1 MNTGDGGT
9 IVFDEENLDQLLRA
23 LAFAADKHQH
33 QRRKGRGKLPYVN
46 HPIHVTDM
54 LWRVG
59 GVRDVTTLV
68 AALLHDTIEDT
79 KTTPEEIEALFG
91 PDVLSVVL
99 EVTDDKS
106 LPKAQRKHLQVEHAP
121 HLSERAKL
129 IKLADKIDNVT
140 DISRDPPP
148 NWSHERLEEYVTWAE
163 AVVAGV
169 RGVNPALEA
178 RFDAVVQEARET
190 LARDTEA

>member
-1 MNTGDGGT
+1 MS
-9 IVFDEENLDQLLRA
+9 DEENLDQLLRA

-46 HPIHVTDM
+46 HLIRVTDM
-54 LWRVG
+54 LWRAG
-59 GVRDVTTLV
+59 GVRDVSVLV

-79 KTTPEEIEALFG
+79 KTTPDEIESLFG
-91 PDVLSVVL
+91 TDVLSVVL

-106 LPKAQRKHLQVEHAP
+106 LPKAQRKHLQVEHTP
-121 HLSERAKL
+121 HLSRRAKL

-140 DISRDPPP
+140 DISRDPPH
-148 NWSHERLEEYVTWAE
+148 NWSHARLAEYVTWAE

-178 RFDAVVQEARET
+178 RFDAVVREAREA
-190 LARDTEA
+190 LDRSPEV